1 MPSDRPPPPRAAML
15 GNAFDEVRFGPSRTL
30 NLREQ
35 LPTVAQAVAQ
45 AEAWLRERQVSR
57 AGEVLV
63 ITGRG
68 NGSEGGVSPVRE
80 GVRRLLTQLKRRGVI
95 TSVHEHTAGSFVVR
109 LAPLAA
115 LLDAGRRK
123 RESEPRPTRDPAALV
138 GIERETRQLLRQLA
152 ERSLEMLGG
161 HRLDGR
167 FVSDEMARQFT
178 ALIST
183 IPDGAD
189 REARL
194 RALVR
199 ATLDDLEDAD

>member
-1 MPSDRPPPPRAAML
+1 MPPDRRPPSRAAAL
-15 GNAFDEVRFGPSRTL
+15 RNAFDEVQFGPSRTL
-30 NLREQ
+30 NLRET
-35 LPTVAQAVAQ
+35 LPTVQQAVERT
-45 AEAWLRERQVSR
+45 EAWLRERQAAR

-68 NGSEGGVSPVRE
+68 NSSEGGVSPVRE
-80 GVRRLLTQLKRRGVI
+80 GVRSLLTRLRRRGVV
-95 TSVHEHTAGSFVVR
+95 TSAQEHTAGSFVVR

-123 RESEPRPTRDPAALV
+123 RELGPRPTRDPAVLV
-138 GIERETRQLLRQLA
+138 GIERETRDLLRELA
-152 ERSLEMLGG
+152 TRSLELLGG

-178 ALIST
+178 ALIANV
-183 IPDGAD
+183 PEGAD

-194 RALVR
+194 REVIR
-199 ATLDDLEDAD
+199 ATLRELDEQ

>member
-1 MPSDRPPPPRAAML
+1 MSADRASRAASL
-15 GNAFDEVRFGPSRTL
+15 RNAFDEVQFGPSRTL

-45 AEAWLRERQVSR
+45 AEAWLRERQVARS
-57 AGEVLV
+57 GEVLV

-80 GVRRLLTQLKRRGVI
+80 GVRRLLTQLKRRGVV
-95 TSVHEHTAGSFVVR
+95 TSVQEHTAGSFVVR
-109 LAPLAA
+109 LAPVAA

-123 RESEPRPTRDPAALV
+123 RELEPRPTRDPAALV
-138 GIERETRQLLRQLA
+138 GIERETRAMLRQLA
-152 ERSLEMLGG
+152 ERSLELLGS

-167 FVSDEMARQFT
+167 FVSDEMVRQFT
-178 ALIST
+178 ALVAT

-189 REARL
+189 REPRL
-194 RALVR
+194 RELIR
-199 ATLDDLEDAD
+199 AALDDLEDHR